1 MEVQNAEPEM
11 GRRLAALAAGIAVIV
26 ALIVW
31 YVAGYLTVSP
41 PTVAVSA
48 KGVRT
53 VNLTLQ
59 TVASLGPKYEQP
71 SWVSYLVKN
80 EKGQWVHSTVWTVP
94 AHALVHVTVY
104 QFDGASGLRN
114 PFLGRPQGVLGDV
127 MQVDGKTLDV
137 LNPEDAS
144 HTFSIPDYHLVVPLA
159 AVPDNAKN
167 QCEAAPCTLAEA
179 HRTIT
184 FTFRTGAPGRIR
196 WQCFVPCAAG
206 FIYGFA
212 GPMQTIGYMDGFLHV
227 V

>member
-1 MEVQNAEPEM
+1 
-11 GRRLAALAAGIAVIV
+11 
-26 ALIVW
+26 
-31 YVAGYLTVSP
+31 
-41 PTVAVSA
+41 
-48 KGVRT
+48 
-53 VNLTLQ
+53 VNLTMQ

-71 SWVSYLVKN
+71 TWVSYLVKN

-114 PFLGRPQGVLGDV
+114 PFLGRPEGVVGNV
-127 MQVDGKTLDV
+127 MQVDGKTLNALDPQ
-137 LNPEDAS
+137 LAS
-144 HTFSIPDYHLVVPLA
+144 HTFSIPDYHLVVPLE

-167 QCEAAPCTLAEA
+167 QCDTAPCSLDKA
-179 HRTIT
+179 HRTVT
-184 FTFRTGAPGRIR
+184 FSFRTGGPGKIR

-212 GPMQTIGYMDGFLHV
+212 GPMQTIGYMDGFLNV

>member
-1 MEVQNAEPEM
+1 MTFRKM
-11 GRRLAALAAGIAVIV
+11 GRRLAAVAVGVAAIV

-41 PTVAVSA
+41 PTVSVAA
-48 KGVRT
+48 KGVRN

-59 TVASLGPKYEQP
+59 TVAAATSTSNP
-71 SWVSYLVKN
+71 SWVSYYVKN
-80 EKGQWVHSTVWTVP
+80 EKDAWQHSTIWTVP

-114 PFLGRPQGVLGDV
+114 PFLGRPEGVVGNV

-137 LNPEDAS
+137 LDPEDAS
-144 HTFSIPDYHLVVPLA
+144 HTFTIPSMHLVVPLA
-159 AVPDNAKN
+159 AVPDLAKN
-167 QCEAAPCTLAEA
+167 QCDTAPCSLDKA

-184 FTFRTGAPGRIR
+184 FTFRTGAPGRFR

-206 FIYGFA
+206 FIYGFG
-212 GPMQTIGYMDGFLHV
+212 GPMQTIGYMDGFLQV